1 MSELGTLSQCLVDSD
16 AEALERARRL
26 RRKAVLISVAGQA
39 VVVGALLVWPL
50 ITPGGLPR
58 QFNITPA
65 PPFPGSAARSE
76 RNRPL
81 PPATRPTPPRPC
93 LANCAP
99 ALNAKNYAESAN
111 PEPPS
116 IDSGFDG
123 AGSNIPG
130 ATGPGPYIPGA
141 TGDRP
146 IILPPPAQPVRHDP
160 VRMSE
165 GVMEAMLIRRPQPS
179 YPPLARAM
187 HLSGTVILR
196 ATIATDGTVHSLVV
210 VSGHPILA
218 QAAVAA
224 VRDWRYRPT
233 LLSGQAVEVETE
245 ITVKFVL
252 D

>member
-16 AEALERARRL
+16 GEALERARRL
-26 RRKAVLISVAGQA
+26 RRKAVVISVAGQA
-39 VVVGALLVWPL
+39 VVVAAMLILPLV
-50 ITPGGLPR
+50 TPGELPR

-65 PPFPGSAARSE
+65 PPFPGNPATRSE
-76 RNRPL
+76 HRAL
-81 PPATRPTPPRPC
+81 PPATRPRIPQLC
-93 LANCAP
+93 LALCAP
-99 ALNAKNYAESAN
+99 EVTQRRFPESGN

-116 IDSGFDG
+116 IDSSFDG
-123 AGSNIPG
+123 SGDNIPGAIGSGPGIPG
-130 ATGPGPYIPGA
+130 ATGN
-141 TGDRP
+141 RP
-146 IILPPPAQPVRHDP
+146 IVLQPPEQPVHHDP

-233 LLSGQAVEVETE
+233 LLSGQPVEVETE

-252 D
+252 E